1 MKMFENGL
9 VHCHV
14 EHRLYLATVSYLHSG
29 VAALTYMYMH
39 DIII

>member
-9 VHCHV
+9 VSFHV
-14 EHRLYLATVSYLHSG
+14 EHRLYLATVSYLRSG

-39 DIII
+39 DIIM